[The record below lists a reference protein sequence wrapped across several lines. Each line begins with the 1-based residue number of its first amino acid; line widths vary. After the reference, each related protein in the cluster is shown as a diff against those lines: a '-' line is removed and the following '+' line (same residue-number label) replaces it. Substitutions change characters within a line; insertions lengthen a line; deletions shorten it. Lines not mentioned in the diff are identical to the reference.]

1 MTYFAPALLKAA
13 AVNAG
18 LILDLLDNGACPTR
32 GDIKRLCAAEG
43 YADDASIDIA
53 LRQVIDD
60 GYVVAARDAGITT
73 YHRTFARR
81 DTQEA

>member
-1 MTYFAPALLKAA
+1 MTYFAPALFKAA

-18 LILDLLDNGACPTR
+18 LILDFLDNGACPTR

-53 LRQVIDD
+53 LRQIIDE
-60 GYVVAARDAGITT
+60 GLVVSSDCYGMTT

-81 DTQEA
+81 ATGA